1 MGAAWAGVTSYFVA
15 YSFRIVMAIRLLQG
29 GRELL
34 KKLTIPL
41 ASGTAAL
48 LLAYAAGRA
57 GAGAIGSALIFDL
70 VLLSLVLW
78 LDSALRMEFVQLAAV
93 LRRPRK

>member
-1 MGAAWAGVTSYFVA
+1 
-15 YSFRIVMAIRLLQG
+15 
-29 GRELL
+29 
-34 KKLTIPL
+34 
-41 ASGTAAL
+41 L

-78 LDSALRMEFVQLAAV
+78 LDSALRMEFVQVAAV